1 MKLDIVAKNYRMSDR
16 LEQILTAKTDKLD
29 KYFPDGNT
37 PCKIVLTDMGRQC
50 KMELS
55 INYHG
60 AHIRSEVIGDT
71 MYYNIDSCLPKI
83 ERQIIKHRDKLN
95 KSHKMPERPAEY
107 AFVSDVEETPVEI
120 AKVKKFEI
128 EEMTALEAAENLDM
142 VDHDF
147 YLFVNVDTGN
157 VEAVYR
163 RKDGTVGLLQPY
175 ADAE

>member
-1 MKLDIVAKNYRMSDR
+1 MQLEIVEKNYRSSDR
-16 LEQILTAKTDKLD
+16 LEQILVAKTKKLD

-37 PCKIVLTDMGRQC
+37 PCKVVLSDLGRQC
-50 KMELS
+50 KMEIS

-60 AHIRSEVIGDT
+60 AHIRSEVVGDT
-71 MYYNIDSCLPKI
+71 MYYNIDSCLPKL
-83 ERQIIKHRDKLN
+83 ERQIIKHREKLN
-95 KSHKMPERPAEY
+95 KSYKMPERPAEY
-107 AFVSDVEETPVEI
+107 EFVSDVEDTPVEI
-120 AKVKKFEI
+120 AKVKTFEI
-128 EEMTALEAAENLDM
+128 ERMTALEAAENLEM

-175 ADAE
+175 EEM